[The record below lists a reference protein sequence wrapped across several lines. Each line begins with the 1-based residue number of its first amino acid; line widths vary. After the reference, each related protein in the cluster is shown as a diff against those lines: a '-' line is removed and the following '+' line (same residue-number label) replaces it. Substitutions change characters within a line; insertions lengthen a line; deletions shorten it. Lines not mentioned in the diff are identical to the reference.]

1 MKKKKKAAGL
11 FFAPFGMCFI
21 LFWLV
26 PFVYGCYLSVC
37 NMSLTR
43 GNQGFSG
50 LENYIQIFSGDTVY
64 AEAFFR
70 GLKNIL
76 IFVVASVPLLVIVS
90 LILALIVEHLPAKIK
105 GI

>member
-50 LENYIQIFSGDTVY
+50 LENYIQIFFNTSTPYGGIVISPESSFRVRRSTALSVR
-64 AEAFFR
+64 EAGMGT
-70 GLKNIL
+70 GL
-76 IFVVASVPLLVIVS
+76 
-90 LILALIVEHLPAKIK
+90 
-105 GI
+105 